1 MPECEEYANHRWN
14 DCQSQR
20 LLCHWP
26 TCRIKKEKKDLGVIY
41 SEVPANA
48 AAVYTTNQVKAA
60 PIFVTKEAM
69 KDATI
74 QAVVVNSGIA
84 NACTGKLGMENAKEM
99 QALTGAHLKIA
110 QESVAVASTGVIGKQ
125 LPMEIIEAGI
135 NNIDLQKQEPY
146 AFHEAILTTDTA
158 TKEIVITEE
167 INGQQVTM
175 AGVAKGSGMIHP
187 NMATM
192 LAFITTDAQISEELL
207 QEVLADKTETTFNQI
222 TVDGD
227 TSTNDMVLVLANGL
241 AENPV
246 IEKNSEA
253 FEKFVAMFQLVSET
267 LAKKIAKDGE
277 GATKLIEAQVVGA
290 LNGSEARLVA
300 KKVVGSSLVKTA
312 MFGEDPNWGRIIC
325 AVGYAGSHTDPEKID
340 MWIGDQQLLKN
351 SQPQE
356 FDEALMKQT
365 LEKEKIN
372 ITVDLNIGEQSGQ
385 SWGCD
390 LTYKYVEVNALYHT

>member
-1 MPECEEYANHRWN
+1 MQIIDGTIASPKGFKATGLHAG
-14 DCQSQR
+14 
-20 LLCHWP
+20 L
-26 TCRIKKEKKDLGVIY
+26 KKEKKDLGVIF

-69 KDATI
+69 TNQKI

-84 NACTGKLGMENAKEM
+84 NACTGTLGLENAKEM
-99 QALTGAHLKIA
+99 QALTGLHLGVS
-110 QESVAVASTGVIGKQ
+110 QENVAVASTGVIGKQ
-125 LPMEIIEAGI
+125 LPMETVESGI
-135 NNIDLQKQEPY
+135 NQIDIQNQEPY

-158 TKEIVITEE
+158 TKEIVVTDE
-167 INGQQVTM
+167 INGQTVTM

-192 LAFITTDAQISEELL
+192 LAFITTDAQISETLL
-207 QEVLADKTETTFNQI
+207 QEMLADKTETTFNQI

-227 TSTNDMVLVLANGL
+227 TSTNDMVLLLANGL

-246 IEKNSEA
+246 IEKNTEA
-253 FEKFVAMFQLVSET
+253 YKKFLEMFQLVSET
-267 LAKKIAKDGE
+267 LAKMIAKDGE
-277 GATKLIEAQVVGA
+277 GATKLIEVQVVGA
-290 LNGSEARLVA
+290 LNETEARLVA

-340 MWIGDQQLLKN
+340 MWIGDQQLLKH

-356 FDEALMKQT
+356 FDEITMKQT
-365 LEKEKIN
+365 LEKEKIC
-372 ITVDLNIGEQSGQ
+372 ITVDLNIGEQSGKA
-385 SWGCD
+385 WGCD

>member
-1 MPECEEYANHRWN
+1 MQIIDGTIASPKGFKATGLHAG
-14 DCQSQR
+14 
-20 LLCHWP
+20 L
-26 TCRIKKEKKDLGVIY
+26 KKEKKDLGVIF

-69 KDATI
+69 TDQKI

-84 NACTGKLGMENAKEM
+84 NACTGTLGLENAKEM
-99 QALTGAHLKIA
+99 QALTGLHLGVS
-110 QESVAVASTGVIGKQ
+110 QENVAVASTGVIGKQ
-125 LPMEIIEAGI
+125 LPMETVESGI
-135 NNIDLQKQEPY
+135 NQIDLQNQEPY

-158 TKEIVITEE
+158 TKEIVVTDE
-167 INGQQVTM
+167 INGQTVTM

-192 LAFITTDAQISEELL
+192 LAFITTDAQISETLL
-207 QEVLADKTETTFNQI
+207 QEMLADKTETTFNQI

-227 TSTNDMVLVLANGL
+227 TSTNDMVLLLANGL

-246 IEKNSEA
+246 IEKNTEA
-253 FEKFVAMFQLVSET
+253 YKKFLEMFQLVSET
-267 LAKKIAKDGE
+267 LAKMIAKDGE
-277 GATKLIEAQVVGA
+277 GATKLIEVQVVGA
-290 LNGSEARLVA
+290 LNETEARLVA

-340 MWIGDQQLLKN
+340 MWIGDQQLLKH

-356 FDEALMKQT
+356 FDEITMKQT
-365 LEKEKIN
+365 LEKEKIC
-372 ITVDLNIGEQSGQ
+372 ITVDLNIGEQSGKA
-385 SWGCD
+385 WGCD

>member
-1 MPECEEYANHRWN
+1 MQIIDGTIASPKGFKATGLHAG
-14 DCQSQR
+14 
-20 LLCHWP
+20 L
-26 TCRIKKEKKDLGVIY
+26 KKEKKDLGVIF

-69 KDATI
+69 TNQKI

-84 NACTGKLGMENAKEM
+84 NACTGTLGLENAKEM
-99 QALTGAHLKIA
+99 QALTGLHLGVS
-110 QESVAVASTGVIGKQ
+110 QENVAVASTGVIGKQ
-125 LPMEIIEAGI
+125 LPMETVESGI
-135 NNIDLQKQEPY
+135 NQIDLQNQEPY

-158 TKEIVITEE
+158 TKEIVVTDE
-167 INGQQVTM
+167 INGQTVTM

-192 LAFITTDAQISEELL
+192 LAFITTDAQISEILL
-207 QEVLADKTETTFNQI
+207 QEMLADKTETTFNQI

-227 TSTNDMVLVLANGL
+227 TSTNDMVLLLANGL
-241 AENPV
+241 AENPM
-246 IEKNSEA
+246 IEKNTEA
-253 FEKFVAMFQLVSET
+253 YKKFLEMFQLVSET
-267 LAKKIAKDGE
+267 LAKMIAKDGE
-277 GATKLIEAQVVGA
+277 GATKLIEVQVVGA
-290 LNGSEARLVA
+290 LNETEARLVA

-340 MWIGDQQLLKN
+340 MWIGNQQLLKH

-356 FDEALMKQT
+356 FDEITMKQT
-365 LEKEKIN
+365 LEKEKIC
-372 ITVDLNIGEQSGQ
+372 ITVDLNIGEQSGKA
-385 SWGCD
+385 WGCD

>member
-1 MPECEEYANHRWN
+1 MQIIEGTIASPKGFYATGLHAG
-14 DCQSQR
+14 
-20 LLCHWP
+20 L
-26 TCRIKKEKKDLGVIY
+26 KKEKKDLGLIY
-41 SEVPANA
+41 SEIPANA

-69 KDATI
+69 ANQEI

-84 NACTGKLGMENAKEM
+84 NACTGKIGLKNAKEM
-99 QALTGAHLKIA
+99 QALTGACLKIA
-110 QESVAVASTGVIGKQ
+110 KEDIAVASTGVIGKQ

-135 NNIDLQKQEPY
+135 NQIDLENQEPY
-146 AFHEAILTTDTA
+146 AFHKAILTTDTI
-158 TKEIVITEE
+158 TKEIVVTEV
-167 INGQQVTM
+167 INGQTVTM

-192 LAFITTDAQISEELL
+192 LAFVTTDAQISKELL
-207 QEVLADKTETTFNQI
+207 QEILADKTETTFNQI

-246 IEKNSEA
+246 IDKNTEA
-253 FEKFVAMFQLVSET
+253 YDKFAAMFQLVSET
-267 LAKKIAKDGE
+267 LAKMIAKDGE
-277 GATKLIEAQVVGA
+277 GATKLIEVQVVGA
-290 LNGSEARLVA
+290 LSDPEARLVA

-340 MWIGDQQLLKN
+340 MWIGEQQLLKQ
-351 SQPQE
+351 SQPQGFE
-356 FDEALMKQT
+356 EAAMKQT
-365 LEKEKIN
+365 LEKEKIC
-372 ITVDLNIGEQSGQ
+372 ITVDLNLGEESGKA
-385 SWGCD
+385 WGCD

>member
-1 MPECEEYANHRWN
+1 MTVTTTKNITTLATYT
-14 DCQSQR
+14 
-20 LLCHWP
+20 WP
-26 TCRIKKEKKDLGVIY
+26 QGFYSDGLNAGLREGKKDMGWLY
-41 SEVPANA
+41 SEVPAA
-48 AAVYTTNQVKAA
+48 AAGVYTTNQFQAA
-60 PIFVTKEAM
+60 PTKLTKQTIEA
-69 KDATI
+69 THHL
-74 QAVVVNSGIA
+74 QAMIMNSANANSCTGVQGTQNAALMQAWTAQKLGIA
-84 NACTGKLGMENAKEM
+84 PELVG
-99 QALTGAHLKIA
+99 
-110 QESVAVASTGVIGKQ
+110 VASTGIIGEQ
-125 LPMEIIEAGI
+125 LPMGVIEAGL
-135 NNIDLQKQEPY
+135 DHLQLTKND
-146 AFHEAILTTDTA
+146 AVTTAILTTDLHPKTISIQF
-158 TKEIVITEE
+158 ELD
-167 INGQQVTM
+167 GQTVTM
-175 AGVAKGSGMIHP
+175 SGFAKGSGMIHP

-207 QEVLADKTETTFNQI
+207 QEILADKTETTFNQI

-246 IEKNSEA
+246 IEKNSKA
-253 FEKFVAMFQLVSET
+253 FEQFVAMFQLVSET

-356 FDEALMKQT
+356 FDETIMKQT

-385 SWGCD
+385 AWGCD

>member
-1 MPECEEYANHRWN
+1 MQIIDGTIASPKGFKTTGLHAG
-14 DCQSQR
+14 
-20 LLCHWP
+20 L
-26 TCRIKKEKKDLGVIY
+26 KKEKKDLGVIF

-69 KDATI
+69 TDQKI

-84 NACTGKLGMENAKEM
+84 NACTGTLGLENAKEM
-99 QALTGAHLKIA
+99 QALTGLHLGVS
-110 QESVAVASTGVIGKQ
+110 QENVAVASTGVIGKQ
-125 LPMEIIEAGI
+125 LPMETVESGI
-135 NNIDLQKQEPY
+135 NQIDLQNQEPY

-158 TKEIVITEE
+158 TKEIVVIDE
-167 INGQQVTM
+167 INGQTVTM

-192 LAFITTDAQISEELL
+192 LAFITTDAQISETLL
-207 QEVLADKTETTFNQI
+207 QEMLADKTETTFNQI

-227 TSTNDMVLVLANGL
+227 TSTNDMVLLLANGL
-241 AENPV
+241 AENPM
-246 IEKNSEA
+246 IEKNTEA
-253 FEKFVAMFQLVSET
+253 YKKFLEMFQLVSET
-267 LAKKIAKDGE
+267 LAKMIAKDGE
-277 GATKLIEAQVVGA
+277 GATKLIEVQVVGA
-290 LNGSEARLVA
+290 LNETEARLVA

-340 MWIGDQQLLKN
+340 MWIGNQQLLKH

-356 FDEALMKQT
+356 FDEITMKET
-365 LEKEKIN
+365 LEKEKIC
-372 ITVDLNIGEQSGQ
+372 ITVDLNIGEQSGKA
-385 SWGCD
+385 WGCD

>member
-1 MPECEEYANHRWN
+1 MQIIDGTIASPKGFKATGLHAG
-14 DCQSQR
+14 
-20 LLCHWP
+20 L
-26 TCRIKKEKKDLGVIY
+26 KKEKKDLGVIF

-69 KDATI
+69 TDQKI

-84 NACTGKLGMENAKEM
+84 NACTGTLGLENAKEM
-99 QALTGAHLKIA
+99 QALTGLHLGVS
-110 QESVAVASTGVIGKQ
+110 QENVAVASTGVIGKQ
-125 LPMEIIEAGI
+125 LPMETVESGI
-135 NNIDLQKQEPY
+135 NQIDLQNQEPY

-158 TKEIVITEE
+158 TKEIVVIDE
-167 INGQQVTM
+167 INGQTVTM
-175 AGVAKGSGMIHP
+175 AGVTKGSGMIHP

-192 LAFITTDAQISEELL
+192 LAFITTDAQISETLL
-207 QEVLADKTETTFNQI
+207 QEMLADKTETTFNQI

-227 TSTNDMVLVLANGL
+227 TSTNDMVLLLANGL
-241 AENPV
+241 AENPM
-246 IEKNSEA
+246 IEKNTEA
-253 FEKFVAMFQLVSET
+253 YKKFLEMFQLVSET
-267 LAKKIAKDGE
+267 LAKMIAKDGE
-277 GATKLIEAQVVGA
+277 GATKLIEVQVVGA
-290 LNGSEARLVA
+290 LNETEARLVA

-340 MWIGDQQLLKN
+340 MWIGNQQLLKH

-356 FDEALMKQT
+356 FDEITMKET
-365 LEKEKIN
+365 LEKEKIC
-372 ITVDLNIGEQSGQ
+372 ITVDLNIGEQSGKA
-385 SWGCD
+385 WGCD

>member
-1 MPECEEYANHRWN
+1 MQIIEGTIASPKGFYATGLHAG
-14 DCQSQR
+14 
-20 LLCHWP
+20 L
-26 TCRIKKEKKDLGVIY
+26 KKEKKDLGLIY
-41 SEVPANA
+41 SEIPANA

-69 KDATI
+69 ANQKI

-84 NACTGKLGMENAKEM
+84 NACTGKIGLKNAKEM
-99 QALTGAHLKIA
+99 QALTGACLKIA
-110 QESVAVASTGVIGKQ
+110 KEDIAVASTGVIGKQ

-135 NNIDLQKQEPY
+135 NQIDLENQEPY
-146 AFHEAILTTDTA
+146 AFHKAILTTDTA
-158 TKEIVITEE
+158 TKEIVVTEE
-167 INGQQVTM
+167 INGQTVTM

-192 LAFITTDAQISEELL
+192 LAFVTTDAQISKELL
-207 QEVLADKTETTFNQI
+207 QEILADKTETTFNQI

-246 IEKNSEA
+246 IDKNTEA
-253 FEKFVAMFQLVSET
+253 YDKFAAMFQLVSET
-267 LAKKIAKDGE
+267 LAKMIAKDGE
-277 GATKLIEAQVVGA
+277 GATKLIEVQVVGA
-290 LNGSEARLVA
+290 ISEPEARLVA

-340 MWIGDQQLLKN
+340 MWIGEQQLLKQ
-351 SQPQE
+351 SQPQGFE
-356 FDEALMKQT
+356 EAAMKQT
-365 LEKEKIN
+365 LEKGKIC
-372 ITVDLNIGEQSGQ
+372 ITVDLNIGEQNGKA
-385 SWGCD
+385 WGCD

>member
-1 MPECEEYANHRWN
+1 MQIIEGTIASPKGFYAAGLHAG
-14 DCQSQR
+14 
-20 LLCHWP
+20 L
-26 TCRIKKEKKDLGVIY
+26 KKEKKDLGVIY

-60 PIFVTKEAM
+60 PIYVTKEAM
-69 KDATI
+69 TDQKL
-74 QAVVVNSGIA
+74 QAVVVNSGVA
-84 NACTGKLGMENAKEM
+84 NACTGKIGLENAKKM
-99 QALTGAHLKIA
+99 QALTGAHLKIDKM
-110 QESVAVASTGVIGKQ
+110 SVAVASTGVIGKQ
-125 LPMEIIEAGI
+125 LPMETIEAGI
-135 NNIDLQKQEPY
+135 SQIDLQDQFDY

-158 TKEIVITEE
+158 TKEIIVTEE
-167 INGQQVTM
+167 INGQTVTM

-192 LAFITTDAQISEELL
+192 LAFVTTDAQISEELL
-207 QEVLADKTETTFNQI
+207 QEILADKTETTYNQI

-246 IEKNSEA
+246 IEKNTEA
-253 FEKFVAMFQLVSET
+253 YGKFVAMFQLVSET
-267 LAKKIAKDGE
+267 LAKMIAKDGE
-277 GATKLIEAQVVGA
+277 GATKLIEVQVVGA
-290 LNGSEARLVA
+290 LNETEARLVA

-340 MWIGDQQLLKN
+340 MWIGDQQLLKH

-356 FDEALMKQT
+356 FDEIAMKQT
-365 LEKEKIN
+365 LEKEKIC
-372 ITVDLNIGEQSGQ
+372 ITVDLNIGTQSGKA
-385 SWGCD
+385 WGCD